1 MAQLE
6 SVEQSFTQFIEDFTD
21 KEGRFKYDQE
31 ISELSVKGEKS
42 FVIDLTDLYSFDMD
56 LAQMIL
62 EDPEGNTPIFTTVI
76 RSKLRT
82 RDPIYAESLKRIN
95 IRYRN
100 LPADTQLRKI
110 GSDHIGRLVMLH
122 GIIVRASAITPLVM
136 RATFMCSVCGE
147 LNHLEQSGV
156 TLQRPQKCL
165 ACDNRKSFELVP
177 KESVFIDSQL
187 VTIQERPE
195 DLPPGQLPRSINVE
209 LKDDIVDIARPGDRI
224 TLTGFIKLIPKFG
237 RGGELRTFDLNIDAS
252 FCEVSGRESELL
264 ELSPEDEE
272 AIQEIA
278 KDPFIH
284 QKLLNSIAPSIY
296 GNDYI
301 KEAVLYLL
309 LSGVSKDLEDMKI
322 RGDINVLLVGDPG
335 TAKSQMLS
343 FAAKVAPRGLMTTGR
358 GSTAAGLTAAVVKEG
373 GTGNFVL
380 EAGALVLADKGICC
394 IDEIDKMRE
403 EDRGAIHPAM
413 EQQIVPIAKGGIVA
427 TLNARCSILAAANPT
442 LGRYN
447 PYQTIGQNITLPVT
461 ILSRF
466 DIIFI
471 LRDIPNSQIDSE
483 IAGHILGLHRDLAGL
498 TPPLNIQLM
507 RKFISYAK
515 TIKPRI
521 TDPVVERF
529 QEFYV
534 KMRNASV
541 EGGEASAIA
550 ITARQLESL
559 VRLAEARARAH
570 LRTEVTI
577 EDAEGAINLM
587 QKSLEQVGIDVT
599 TGQIDIDI
607 LYTGKPRSLQNQ
619 LQKVLQIV
627 SEMERVSGS
636 VKETDLY
643 ESLSTDYGINRSE
656 GARLISVLMKDGTI
670 YMPRPGYYRRTD

>member
-147 LNHLEQSGV
+147 LNHIEQSGV